1 MEDLAK
7 LQKRWEEAFESMPKL
22 YETPEG
28 LMVNFTLSED
38 TDTILF
44 KEPWENFELEDD
56 EEAEWRINFFS
67 ISENKPLG
75 YLEYKEALEKLQD
88 YALMQSEERILI
100 KAMNLKE
107 FKNLGLKGL

>member
-7 LQKRWEEAFESMPKL
+7 LQKRWEEAFESIPKL

-44 KEPWENFELEDD
+44 EEPWENFELEDD
-56 EEAEWRINFFS
+56 EEAEFSKSWSKAEWIN
-67 ISENKPLG
+67 
-75 YLEYKEALEKLQD
+75 AD
-88 YALMQSEERILI
+88 Y
-100 KAMNLKE
+100 
-107 FKNLGLKGL
+107 

>member
-56 EEAEWRINFFS
+56 EEAEFS
-67 ISENKPLG
+67 KSW
-75 YLEYKEALEKLQD
+75 
-88 YALMQSEERILI
+88 S
-100 KAMNLKE
+100 KAE
-107 FKNLGLKGL
+107 WIITQIIGEGFARLGLISYFTAGVKEVRAWRW